1 MERIITNK
9 MRIKFSGKKLHYWA
23 DRYGYPVNDNQV
35 IKLIP
40 IVKNN
45 GYLTKSQLFKVCKW
59 KSPRSAGH
67 VKKNSIGFIKEITSI
82 ALSTQE
88 ERTKI
93 EILTLLNGV
102 NWPSASVILHF
113 FHNDLYPILDFRA
126 LWSLGIE
133 KVPAQYTFEFWW
145 KYVSYCRELSLKHN
159 IDMRTLDKALWQY
172 SKENQNS
179 TKI

>member
-1 MERIITNK
+1 MK
-9 MRIKFSGKKLHYWA
+9 IKFPFKQIPYWA
-23 DRYGYPVNDNQV
+23 NSFGYPISDDQI
-35 IKLIP
+35 IKMIP
-40 IVKNN
+40 IVKNK
-45 GYLTKSQLFKVCKW
+45 GFLTKSQLFKVCHW
-59 KSPRSAGH
+59 KSPRSSGH
-67 VKKNSIGFIKEITSI
+67 TKKNSVAFIKEITSI

-93 EILTLLNGV
+93 EVLTLLTGV

-133 KVPAQYTFEFWW
+133 KIPNLYTFEFWW
-145 KYVSYCRELSLKHN
+145 KYVSYCRKLSLKYN

-172 SKENQNS
+172 SK
-179 TKI
+179 

>member
-1 MERIITNK
+1 MTSYTVH
-9 MRIKFSGKKLHYWA
+9 FFVG
-23 DRYGYPVNDNQV
+23 
-35 IKLIP
+35 
-40 IVKNN
+40 
-45 GYLTKSQLFKVCKW
+45 
-59 KSPRSAGH
+59 RS
-67 VKKNSIGFIKEITSI
+67 SI

-133 KVPAQYTFEFWW
+133 KVPAQYTFVFWW
-145 KYVSYCRELSLKHN
+145 KYVSYCRKLSLKHN
-159 IDMRTLDKALWQY
+159 IDMRILDKALWQY